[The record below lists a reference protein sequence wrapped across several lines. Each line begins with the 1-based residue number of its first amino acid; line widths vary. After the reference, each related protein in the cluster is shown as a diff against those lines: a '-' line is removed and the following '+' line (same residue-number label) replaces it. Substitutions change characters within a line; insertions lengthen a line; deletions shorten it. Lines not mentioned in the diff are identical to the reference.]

1 VWAEARDE
9 AQIKHDV
16 LATLMGLSAARL
28 SDQLAGRGSQH
39 LSVQRVLLLAA
50 DADGR
55 RFLRVLCLKLA
66 AVNGF
71 DLETEWQIAK
81 LQLLATRLIDR
92 VQKRV
97 PVKSELRESR
107 ERERRDARFSLQA
120 VADLRG
126 VGAQH
131 DPVHENLSG
140 GPAADPD
147 GLPARAPVA
156 AMAARRDRW
165 SRPRSSW
172 RSGG

>member
-1 VWAEARDE
+1 MFLIAPQLAFDIASVWASARDE
-9 AQIKHDV
+9 AQIKHEV
-16 LATLMGLSAARL
+16 LAALMGISAARL

-50 DADGR
+50 DEDGR

-97 PVKSELRESR
+97 PVKADVRDERESR
-107 ERERRDARFSLQA
+107 
-120 VADLRG
+120 
-126 VGAQH
+126 
-131 DPVHENLSG
+131 
-140 GPAADPD
+140 
-147 GLPARAPVA
+147 RA
-156 AMAARRDRW
+156 
-165 SRPRSSW
+165 
-172 RSGG
+172 

>member
-1 VWAEARDE
+1 MFLIAPQFTGFDLGTVWAQARDE
-9 AQIKHDV
+9 AQVKHEA
-16 LATLMGLSAARL
+16 LAALMGISAAQL
-28 SDQLAGRGSQH
+28 SNQLAGRGSQH

-97 PVKSELRESR
+97 PVKADVRDERESR
-107 ERERRDARFSLQA
+107 
-120 VADLRG
+120 
-126 VGAQH
+126 
-131 DPVHENLSG
+131 
-140 GPAADPD
+140 
-147 GLPARAPVA
+147 RA
-156 AMAARRDRW
+156 
-165 SRPRSSW
+165 
-172 RSGG
+172 